1 MGIGIFFFGHGLNN
15 WLPEILVSH
24 GMDSVTAGFW
34 ASGPTL
40 VGIVASLIIPRLAT
54 PQFRMKI
61 LCGLF
66 VSAFLATIFL
76 QTADNEM
83 LIFAVILQGVAKGA
97 MMTIVI
103 LILLDM
109 KEVSSGRTGLAGG
122 LFFSTAEIGG
132 VLGPVTI
139 GVLSDYTGGFA
150 ASLWMLSGICISLL
164 ILLSCLHFTRKQ
176 VC

>member
-1 MGIGIFFFGHGLNN
+1 
-15 WLPEILVSH
+15 
-24 GMDSVTAGFW
+24 
-34 ASGPTL
+34 
-40 VGIVASLIIPRLAT
+40 
-54 PQFRMKI
+54 MKI